1 MEASHN
7 RRLRTLSQHIIAA
20 HRVTTPRDSS
30 TKAARAGTLEEDE
43 EELRRAEA
51 EYQQQGWTCVRGL
64 LGTSV
69 TGRVHSV
76 LSAWA
81 DHTIDSWVDQGL
93 LDDPRSHLPFA
104 TRLLECWGAAGEP
117 QYSRSPRRDLASAD
131 MYEVLSNPQL
141 ADLARR
147 LMGTE
152 EVLSHSIFNARPKL
166 PAQPWTDTPWHQV
179 RLRAA
184 CLHVGVTCVRP
195 VLDLCGGVWGAGCAI
210 LP

>member
-1 MEASHN
+1 MEVSSRN
-7 RRLRTLSQHIIAA
+7 RRVRTLAQHAIASREA
-20 HRVTTPRDSS
+20 HVTPASTST
-30 TKAARAGTLEEDE
+30 TKAGSGILEVAEH
-43 EELRRAEA
+43 ELRRAEA
-51 EYQQQGWTCVRGL
+51 EYQHQGWTCVRGL

-69 TGRVHSV
+69 TDRIHRV

-117 QYSRSPRRDLASAD
+117 QYSRSPRRDLVSPD
-131 MYEVLSNPQL
+131 MYEVLTNPQL

-152 EVLSHSIFNARPKL
+152 AILSHGIFNARPKL

-179 RLRAA
+179 R
-184 CLHVGVTCVRP
+184 CM
-195 VLDLCGGVWGAGCAI
+195 
-210 LP
+210 